1 MSRMTRLLKGVQK
14 ELKNR
19 SQKPAEDPVQSP
31 ESLDVS
37 LIEKASFLQGEQYSS
52 HGNPLHST
60 ALEDELTTETDS
72 HPKGTAR
79 RKAGEERVQEKAQDI
94 AETPK
99 RLVRVEKDKAKTKQK
114 GDVQAQRKSS
124 KSMKNQRPTQ
134 KTQQGTNSQTRRL
147 QTISENRDEE
157 GRRMAQSEV
166 FENSTSEGSAGDVL
180 PEAATANS
188 QRRPSLSSEELT
200 DEDESFHPSSEKS
213 KPFRVRLQRRL
224 RSSSGHQQ
232 RGQKQKRKCSSGS
245 SDNGNQ
251 RKRQKHETVKNPID
265 LDVVL
270 EAFQEF
276 VTHYK
281 ETVNSDSVKQA
292 IDAFSHLFE
301 EQLTEMITATKEFND
316 VKRKAA
322 KINSALNHK
331 KIRLLEAKNELIKSE
346 ADVRKLQKEHDELEQ
361 RLKALIQGT
370 TFLTNLKELNQRYLK
385 YRVAH
390 PDEPETYDPSCM
402 PAMLLEARSIMGTE
416 NQLKTINDKLQQ
428 IAGLCPVTIS

>member
-1 MSRMTRLLKGVQK
+1 MSRMTRLLKDVQE
-14 ELKNR
+14 ELKDR
-19 SQKPAEDPVQSP
+19 SQKPAEDPVQFP

-37 LIEKASFLQGEQYSS
+37 LIDKASFLQGEQYSS

-60 ALEDELTTETDS
+60 ALEDEWSTETDS

-79 RKAGEERVQEKAQDI
+79 RKADEERVQEKAQDI

-99 RLVRVEKDKAKTKQK
+99 RLVRVEKDKAKTNQK
-114 GDVQAQRKSS
+114 GDVRAQKNSS
-124 KSMKNQRPTQ
+124 ESKKNQRPTQ
-134 KTQQGTNSQTRRL
+134 KTQQGTNSQARRL

-157 GRRMAQSEV
+157 GRRRAQSEV
-166 FENSTSEGSAGDVL
+166 FEDPTSEGSAGDVL

-188 QRRPSLSSEELT
+188 QRQSALSSEELT
-200 DEDESFHPSSEKS
+200 DEDESFHPSSERS
-213 KPFRVRLQRRL
+213 KPFRVRLQRRS
-224 RSSSGHQQ
+224 RSSSGHEH
-232 RGQKQKRKCSSGS
+232 RGQKQKRKSSSGS
-245 SDNGNQ
+245 SDNGN
-251 RKRQKHETVKNPID
+251 RKRQKRETVKNPID

-281 ETVNSDSVKQA
+281 ETMKSDSVKQA
-292 IDAFSHLFE
+292 IDAFSHSFE
-301 EQLTEMITATKEFND
+301 EQVTEMITATKEFND

-322 KINSALNHK
+322 KMNSTLNHK
-331 KIRLLEAKNELIKSE
+331 KTRLLEAKNELIKSE

-361 RLKALIQGT
+361 RLKALRQGT
-370 TFLTNLKELNQRYLK
+370 TFITNLKELNQRYLK
-385 YRVAH
+385 YCIAH
-390 PDEPETYDPSCM
+390 PDEPETYGTSCM

-428 IAGLCPVTIS
+428 KDLLIVF